1 MVSLYKRTEISYWVI
16 GALCIAGAVLW
27 SQYFPKSQYLYLII
41 AVVLMIT
48 TFYVLLIISNKL
60 FNDEVTSY
68 MLNCN
73 IHEYMDRLDKRMGKR
88 RQKNIRSLYCNYKAM
103 GFNIIG
109 DYDSAIVWTQQITSP
124 GHKSEYFKRL
134 IEHYLQND
142 QILEAQDIMNQLASH
157 NQNSKNSV
165 YRASIE
171 INLKLYECRIRVK
184 CGDYDQAEQF
194 YKEMFV
200 NPAPSLKSKLSR
212 VSIAC
217 ALGNIFVLKGENEN
231 AREYLKF
238 ASENGGDTKYK
249 AEADKLLSEIG

>member
-16 GALCIAGAVLW
+16 GALCVAGAVLW
-27 SQYFPKSQYLYLII
+27 SQFFPKTQYLYLII

-60 FNDEVTSY
+60 FNDEVISY

-103 GFNIIG
+103 GCNIIG
-109 DYDSAIVWTQQITSP
+109 DYDAAFEWTKQITSE

-134 IEHYLQND
+134 IEHYIQYD
-142 QILEAQDIMNQLASH
+142 QLIEAQDIMNQLSALNQTAKNKAYKAS
-157 NQNSKNSV
+157 V
-165 YRASIE
+165 E
-171 INLKLYECRIRVK
+171 INLKLYDCRIRVK
-184 CGDYDQAEQF
+184 NGEYDYAEQF

-249 AEADKLLSEIG
+249 AEADELLSGIA